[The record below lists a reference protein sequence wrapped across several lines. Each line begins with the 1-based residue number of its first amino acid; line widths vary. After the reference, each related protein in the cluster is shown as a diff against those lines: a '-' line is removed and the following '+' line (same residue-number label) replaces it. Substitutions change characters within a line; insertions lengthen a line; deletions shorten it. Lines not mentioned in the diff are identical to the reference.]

1 MLCTK
6 CGADNHED
14 DIFCTNCGAVLT
26 GVSLDDPEPE
36 QTPAIQVYAQ
46 QISYEQPVPPQQSA
60 YHQQAS
66 YGQQPVYEI
75 KGANPQPRQRKRR
88 KRNPQGIEWIPL
100 GGSILAFLFL
110 FLPWF
115 SIFDGFRKYSLVKFL
130 YELLK
135 GIGDL
140 GFLDFLCLAL
150 YLVLIASPVMIA
162 WFAWRRDN
170 NYMGLSLLAIT
181 SAILAYIFTSIAIGK
196 GVGFGT
202 SVGFYLYILA
212 VAVVIAGGVMIS
224 MQRQKNPRRPK
235 TR

>member
-36 QTPAIQVYAQ
+36 QAPAIQVPVQ
-46 QISYEQPVPPQQSA
+46 QISYVQPVPPQQSA
-60 YHQQAS
+60 YHQQAG
-66 YGQQPVYEI
+66 YDQQPVYEI

-88 KRNPQGIEWIPL
+88 KRSPQGIEWIPL
-100 GGSILAFLFL
+100 GGSVLAFLFL

-115 SIFDGFRKYSLVKFL
+115 SILEGFRKYSLVKFL

-170 NYMGLSLLAIT
+170 NYMGLSLLAIS
-181 SAILAYIFTSIAIGK
+181 SAILANLFTRIAIGK

-212 VAVVIAGGVMIS
+212 IAAVIAGGVMIS